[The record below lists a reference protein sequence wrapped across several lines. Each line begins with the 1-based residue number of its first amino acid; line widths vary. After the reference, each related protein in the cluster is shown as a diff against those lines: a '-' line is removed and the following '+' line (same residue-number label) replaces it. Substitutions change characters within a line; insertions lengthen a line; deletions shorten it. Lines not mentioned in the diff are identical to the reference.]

1 MNICGCVTLHER
13 LWLRYMNVCGCVVPP
28 PCLTTPSGQI
38 IKSSPLCEHGSSTT
52 RASVAT
58 MAEDCCVCFTVMM
71 GAVPWAKMWSCVHC
85 VCIDC
90 ASTLWQNDGQPCP
103 LCRTPMTPEA
113 GIRLGEARR
122 ARAAAPLIENG
133 NFNAVFNME
142 EGWTPLMN
150 AAERG
155 DLSTVLR
162 LLAAPG
168 IDVNLTSQAG
178 DTALCLAACNGHVG
192 QAASLCPH

>member
-1 MNICGCVTLHER
+1 
-13 LWLRYMNVCGCVVPP
+13 
-28 PCLTTPSGQI
+28 
-38 IKSSPLCEHGSSTT
+38 
-52 RASVAT
+52 
-58 MAEDCCVCFTVMM
+58 
-71 GAVPWAKMWSCVHC
+71 
-85 VCIDC
+85 
-90 ASTLWQNDGQPCP
+90 
-103 LCRTPMTPEA
+103 MTPEA
-113 GIRLGEARR
+113 DIRLGEARR

-178 DTALCLAACNGHVG
+178 DTALCLAACNGHADVVTSLLSVDG
-192 QAASLCPH
+192 IDANRPANGDAPLASSVYHGHANVVAALLAAPDINVHDTESIFSEGRTALEIAIDQGDDVAAAILRARGRMTRSVRQRVS